1 MINYELPQM
10 KYQEQKGL
18 ISVIVPIYNNEI
30 YLKECLDSIFVQT
43 FTNWEALLIDDGSTD
58 NTGKIVDEYAKKDSR
73 FIAIHKQNGGVL
85 SARKAG
91 LENSKGEFIANL
103 DHDDTYHQQYLEKM
117 YEKITETGADFV
129 WCKNQLEADHV
140 DANYHVTDYK
150 WNEDKSK
157 NIEIML
163 TLAQG
168 VSWITWDKL
177 IKREI
182 YAKVRFPNLN
192 VIFGED
198 PIQMLQVAYNSNSAA
213 FIPENLYFHKKGG
226 ASTRPN
232 IISVIQTVIIIDDI
246 FKNLFNGIVPENIKN
261 LFYSRF
267 CRRIAYYYYR
277 LDKNKRKR
285 FIDGLKPLLS
295 ESIKREKNLSLKI
308 CLFLANK
315 RIEFPFMLW
324 ESIKNFKSNFLYFH

>member
-18 ISVIVPIYNNEI
+18 ISVIVPIYNSGI
-30 YLKECLDSIFVQT
+30 YLRECLDSIFAQT

-58 NTGKIVDEYAKKDSR
+58 NTGKIVDEYAEKDSR

-103 DHDDTYHQQYLEKM
+103 DSDDAYNQQFLEKM
-117 YEKITETGADFV
+117 YGKITETDSDFV
-129 WCKNQLEADHV
+129 WCKNQLEDNYVDDH
-140 DANYHVTDYK
+140 YHVTDYK

-157 NIEIML
+157 NVEVML
-163 TLAQG
+163 MLARG
-168 VSWITWDKL
+168 VSWLTWDKL

-182 YAKVRFPNLN
+182 YAKVRFPNVN

-198 PIQMLQVAYNSNSAA
+198 PIQMLQIAYHSNSAA
-213 FIPENLYFHKKGG
+213 FISENLYFYKKEG

-232 IISVIQTVIIIDDI
+232 IISVIQVVISIDDI
-246 FKNLFNGIVPENIKN
+246 LKNLFNGIIPENIKN
-261 LFYSRF
+261 FYSKF
-267 CRRIAYYYYR
+267 CRRLAYHYYL
-277 LDKNKRKR
+277 LDKNDRER
-285 FIDGLKPLLS
+285 FKDRLKPFLS
-295 ESIKREKNLSLKI
+295 DSIKREKNLSLKV

-315 RIEFPFMLW
+315 GIEFPFMLW
-324 ESIKNFKSNFLYFH
+324 ESIKKMAKKGTK